1 MKYIEVEFFLDTLD
15 MYSEILQSD
24 LCDIGFESFQDT
36 YQGFLA
42 YCPEELFSKDEIN
55 ALIVRFIENNPDVN
69 ISTKIKEIEQQNWNQ
84 EWEKTNSPVLVDEYC
99 YIYPYFYEPLK
110 DIEYNI
116 EISPKMS
123 FGSAHH
129 PTTFQIIELLKKE
142 DLKGKDI
149 MDMGTGTG
157 VLAILSKLKGASYV
171 EAIDN
176 DEWAYENAK
185 ENIEKNKVDVIIK
198 LGGSNLLDRNY
209 DVFIANINLNILM
222 DNMAEYCSHIN
233 KNGVLFLSGFFTED
247 IPTLL
252 KGIEKYGNFTLD
264 KQISKDNWAAL
275 RVTKNE

>member
-1 MKYIEVEFFLDTLD
+1 MKYIEVEFFLDSLD

-36 YQGFLA
+36 SQGFLA

-55 ALIVRFIENNPDVN
+55 SLIVRFIENNPDVS

-110 DIEYNI
+110 DIEFNI

-129 PTTFQIIELLKKE
+129 PTTFQIIELFKTE

-176 DEWAYENAK
+176 DEWAYDNAK

-198 LGGSNLLDRNY
+198 LGSANLLDRNY
-209 DVFIANINLNILM
+209 DVFIANINLNILI

-233 KNGVLFLSGFFTED
+233 TNGVLFLSGFFTED
-247 IPTLL
+247 IPTLI
-252 KGIEKYGNFTLD
+252 KEVEKYGHFTLD

-275 RVTKNE
+275 RLTKNE

>member
-1 MKYIEVEFFLDTLD
+1 MKYIEVEFFLDSLD

-36 YQGFLA
+36 SQGFLA

-55 ALIVRFIENNPDVN
+55 SLIVRFIENNPDVS

-110 DIEYNI
+110 DIEFNI

-129 PTTFQIIELLKKE
+129 PTTFQIIELLKEE

-176 DEWAYENAK
+176 DQWAYENAK

-198 LGGSNLLDRNY
+198 LGSANLLDKNY
-209 DVFIANINLNILM
+209 DVFIANINLNILI

-247 IPTLL
+247 IPTLI
-252 KGIEKYGNFTLD
+252 KEVEKYGHFTLD

-275 RVTKNE
+275 RLKKNE

>member
-1 MKYIEVEFFLDTLD
+1 MKYIEVEFFLDSLD

-36 YQGFLA
+36 SQGFLA

-55 ALIVRFIENNPDVN
+55 SLIVRFIENNPDVS

-110 DIEYNI
+110 DIEFNI

-129 PTTFQIIELLKKE
+129 PTTFQIIELFKTE

-176 DEWAYENAK
+176 DQWAYDNAK

-198 LGGSNLLDRNY
+198 LGSANLLDKNY
-209 DVFIANINLNILM
+209 DVFIANINLNILI

-247 IPTLL
+247 IPTLI
-252 KGIEKYGNFTLD
+252 KEVEKYGHFTLD

-275 RVTKNE
+275 RLTKNE

>member
-36 YQGFLA
+36 CQGFLA
-42 YCPEELFSKDEIN
+42 YCPEGLFSKDEMN
-55 ALIVRFIENNPDVN
+55 SLIVRFIENNPDVN
-69 ISTKIKEIEQQNWNQ
+69 ISTKLKEIEQQNWNQ

-129 PTTFQIIELLKKE
+129 PTTFQIIELLKTE

-149 MDMGTGTG
+149 MDMGSGTG

-176 DEWAYENAK
+176 DQWAYENAK
-185 ENIEKNKVDVIIK
+185 ENIEKNKVDVIVK

-209 DVFIANINLNILM
+209 DVFIANINLNILI

-233 KNGVLFLSGFFTED
+233 KNGVLFLSGFLTED
-247 IPTLL
+247 IKTLL
-252 KGIEKYGNFTLD
+252 EEVGKYGHFTLD
-264 KQISKDNWAAL
+264 KQISKDNWVAL
-275 RVTKNE
+275 RLTKNE

>member
-42 YCPEELFSKDEIN
+42 YCPEGLFSKDEMN
-55 ALIVRFIENNPDVN
+55 SLIVRFIENNPDVN

-129 PTTFQIIELLKKE
+129 PTTFQIIQLLKSE
-142 DLKGKDI
+142 NLKGKDI

-176 DEWAYENAK
+176 DQWAYENAK
-185 ENIEKNKVDVIIK
+185 ENIEKNNVDVIIK
-198 LGGSNLLDRNY
+198 LGGANLLDRNY

-222 DNMAEYCSHIN
+222 DNMGEYCSHIN
-233 KNGVLFLSGFFTED
+233 KNGVLFLSGFLTED
-247 IPTLL
+247 INTLL
-252 KGIEKYGNFTLD
+252 EEIGKYGHFTLD
-264 KQISKDNWAAL
+264 KQIVKDNWVAL
-275 RVTKNE
+275 RLTKNE

>member
-1 MKYIEVEFFLDTLD
+1 MKYIEVEFFLDSLD

-36 YQGFLA
+36 SQGFLA

-55 ALIVRFIENNPDVN
+55 SLIVRFIENNPDVS

-110 DIEYNI
+110 DIEFNI

-129 PTTFQIIELLKKE
+129 PTTFQIIELFKTE

-176 DEWAYENAK
+176 DQWAYDNAK
-185 ENIEKNKVDVIIK
+185 ENIEKNKVNVIIK
-198 LGGSNLLDRNY
+198 LGSANLLDKNY
-209 DVFIANINLNILM
+209 DVFIANINLNILI

-247 IPTLL
+247 IPTLI
-252 KGIEKYGNFTLD
+252 KEVEKYGHFTLD

-275 RVTKNE
+275 RLTKNE